1 VTKHISEDEF
11 RTLLTAALPRLRR
24 FALSLTGSLD
34 DADDLLHSTVERAL
48 RKAALF
54 QPGTDLDRWLFR
66 VCKNLWLD
74 EWRANKK
81 RVTDLDAGEPQ
92 NEPWSDGAKNA
103 HARLRVKEFEK
114 ALATLDPDH
123 RAIIVLVLV
132 EGHAYKEV
140 AAMLDIPMGTVMSR
154 LARARQKIID
164 LMNGPKNENETE
176 SNVVKLEG
184 RPKERR

>member
-1 VTKHISEDEF
+1 MTQHISEEEF
-11 RTLLTAALPRLRR
+11 RRLLTAALPRLRR

-34 DADDLLHSTVERAL
+34 DADDLLHSTIERAL
-48 RKAALF
+48 RKSSLF

-103 HARLRVKEFEK
+103 HVRLQVKEFEK

-123 RAIIVLVLV
+123 RTILVLVLV
-132 EGHAYKEV
+132 EGHAYKDV
-140 AAMLDIPMGTVMSR
+140 SAMLGIPIGTVMSR

-164 LMNGPKNENETE
+164 LMNGPKPESETE
-176 SNVVKLEG
+176 TNVVQLKK
-184 RPKERR
+184 RPPKEK